1 MNWTDTMRVE
11 FVRPWLTREV
21 MESVVYYDSE
31 VGIFRW
37 HGGSGKTAGAAAVCW
52 PRRNGPP
59 HARIRGFPVPYPTL
73 VWLHHHGELPPEG
86 TMAAYIDEARPINR
100 IENLKLV
107 PCEPLPASWGR
118 SARPVHSSAQ

>member
-11 FVRPWLTREV
+11 FVRHLLTREL
-21 MESVVYYDSE
+21 MQSEVYYDEE

-37 HGGSGKTAGAAAVCW
+37 RGGRGKPAGAPAMSW

-59 HARIRGFPVPYPTL
+59 HARIRGFLVPYPAL
-73 VWLHHHGELPPEG
+73 VWLHHHGEFPPEG

-118 SARPVHSSAQ
+118 SARPVHPSAE